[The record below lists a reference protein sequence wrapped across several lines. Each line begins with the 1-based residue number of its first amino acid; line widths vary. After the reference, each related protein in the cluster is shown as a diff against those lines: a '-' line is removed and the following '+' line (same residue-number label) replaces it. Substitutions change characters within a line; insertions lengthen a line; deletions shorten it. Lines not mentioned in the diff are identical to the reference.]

1 MRGPRRA
8 CVVTNTRFE
17 WFGRPTTT
25 TCRIRHRCPEHHH
38 RCAWQRAGGLLL
50 EAAERNGS
58 VDAVRRQ
65 VIFALLMDGKLDAGL

>member
-1 MRGPRRA
+1 
-8 CVVTNTRFE
+8 
-17 WFGRPTTT
+17 
-25 TCRIRHRCPEHHH
+25 
-38 RCAWQRAGGLLL
+38 LL